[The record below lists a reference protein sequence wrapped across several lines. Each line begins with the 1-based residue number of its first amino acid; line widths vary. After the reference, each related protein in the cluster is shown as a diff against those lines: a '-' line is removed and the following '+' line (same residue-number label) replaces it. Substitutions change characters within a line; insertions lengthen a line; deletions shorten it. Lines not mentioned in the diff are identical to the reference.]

1 MALADSKSRSG
12 VGGAVRS
19 KEVFILTGAAV
30 GIAVALAL
38 RYGLQWHGWKAELP
52 LWIVLG
58 LGGVPLLIDLA
69 RKVLR
74 REVGSDLLAGI
85 SIVTAAILG
94 EYLAGSLVVLMLTS
108 GAVLETYA
116 VGRASGALRA
126 LAKRAPT
133 IAHRR
138 RGGKLEDAP
147 LPGIVVGDELVVF
160 PHEICPVDGSV
171 IEGTGSM
178 DESYLTGEPFEIR
191 KTPGSDVISGAVNG
205 ESALTIRAA
214 RVASDSRYAKIMKVM
229 RDTEEKRPK
238 LRRLADRLGA
248 LYTPFAL
255 AIALA
260 AALVAKSPDRFLSV
274 IIIATPCPLLIAI
287 PVAIIGAITLAARRS
302 IIIRDPAVMEQVES
316 VRTIIFDKTGTL
328 TVGAPKLAEQV
339 PAPGVDP
346 RELLRLVASLEQYS
360 KHPLAGAILAQAKE
374 EALPLETATEMSEPP
389 GEGLRGKIAGRDVT
403 VIGRGGLARRDPD
416 SAGALP
422 PASAG
427 LECVILL
434 GGRFAGLYRF
444 RDAPRSESRPFVEH
458 LAPKHRFDRVL
469 LVSGDRLSEVE
480 YLAGQVG
487 ITEIHAGKKPEEKV
501 AIVKE
506 ETAKARTLF
515 LGDGINDAPALLA
528 ATVGVAF
535 GQRSDVTA
543 EAAGAVIMEASLRR
557 VDEFFHISRRMRA
570 IALQSAL
577 GGMTLSVIGMA
588 FAAAGWLPPV
598 GGALAQE
605 AIDVLAVL
613 NALRVMIPPR
623 ALSDF

>member
-1 MALADSKSRSG
+1 
-12 VGGAVRS
+12 
-19 KEVFILTGAAV
+19 
-30 GIAVALAL
+30 
-38 RYGLQWHGWKAELP
+38 
-52 LWIVLG
+52 
-58 LGGVPLLIDLA
+58 
-69 RKVLR
+69 
-74 REVGSDLLAGI
+74 VGSDLLAGI

-422 PASAG
+422 PAIAG